1 MNKPI
6 TTRVQQAVNG
16 NRGVQEPLL
25 HVGVVAG
32 NAAARKG
39 SPLKKTEPSLGG
51 MFEGTTKGLP
61 NSLSKVPTF
70 QTYSAADAITDSAE
84 KPAKKPG
91 LIAQGRASG
100 GNSSLISGAKGVA
113 GDSKTIPRA
122 TDANAAASTAASGKS
137 GSTGSTTVAEAFQKN
152 MAARV
157 DKAGELGRARRD
169 ARRAKKSGASS
180 APTTRSAEALARDK
194 RVDAVIG
201 SNSSSSALDFKPPS
215 VDLLASRNT
224 NAAAQPSAQDIR
236 KEGRAE
242 RKSSRKAS
250 RADRV
255 SENKANR
262 ASNAQKRQDK
272 LTMKQNKRQ
281 DKRQGDV
288 PALAGKSASIS
299 VNNKGAQLKTPSLG
313 TRSTTNASNK
323 DYNEALMS
331 RMNANEDAA
340 LSAGLAQNNKNAPMG
355 SESALQMRMDANVG
369 VKSKSPMKKGYFKGM

>member
-39 SPLKKTEPSLGG
+39 SPLKAVGSYPGGSKKTKEPVKVKVDPTKSAGG
-51 MFEGTTKGLP
+51 IVTGG
-61 NSLSKVPTF
+61 N
-70 QTYSAADAITDSAE
+70 AATSE
-84 KPAKKPG
+84 TAKKPG
-91 LIAQGRASG
+91 LIAQGRMSG

-113 GDSKTIPRA
+113 GDSKKIPRA
-122 TDANAAASTAASGKS
+122 TDTNAAASTAASGKS

-313 TRSTTNASNK
+313 TRSTTNVSNK
-323 DYNEALMS
+323 DYNEALMT

-340 LSAGLAQNNKNAPMG
+340 LSAGLAQNNKKAPMG

>member
-39 SPLKKTEPSLGG
+39 SPLKAVGSYPGDSKKTKEPAKVDPTPSSGG
-51 MFEGTTKGLP
+51 IVIADNAATTE
-61 NSLSKVPTF
+61 T
-70 QTYSAADAITDSAE
+70 
-84 KPAKKPG
+84 AKKPG
-91 LIAQGRASG
+91 LIAQGRMSG

-122 TDANAAASTAASGKS
+122 TDTNAAVTVNVAAGKS

-194 RVDAVIG
+194 RVDATIG

-215 VDLLASRNT
+215 VDLLASRN
-224 NAAAQPSAQDIR
+224 APSAQDIR

-242 RKSSRKAS
+242 RKSSRKAN

-323 DYNEALMS
+323 DYNEALMT

-340 LSAGLAQNNKNAPMG
+340 LSAGLAQNNKKAPMG
-355 SESALQMRMDANVG
+355 SESMLQMRMDANVG

>member
-39 SPLKKTEPSLGG
+39 SPLKAMGSYPGGSKKTKEPVKVDATPSAGSIVTGG
-51 MFEGTTKGLP
+51 
-61 NSLSKVPTF
+61 N
-70 QTYSAADAITDSAE
+70 AATSE
-84 KPAKKPG
+84 TAKKPG

-113 GDSKTIPRA
+113 GDSKKIPRA
-122 TDANAAASTAASGKS
+122 TDTNAAVTVNVAAGKS

-180 APTTRSAEALARDK
+180 ASTPRSAEALARDK
-194 RVDAVIG
+194 RVDATIG

-215 VDLLASRNT
+215 VDLLASRN
-224 NAAAQPSAQDIR
+224 APSAQDIR

-272 LTMKQNKRQ
+272 LTMRQNKRQ

-340 LSAGLAQNNKNAPMG
+340 LSAGLAQNNKKAPMG

>member
-1 MNKPI
+1 
-6 TTRVQQAVNG
+6 
-16 NRGVQEPLL
+16 
-25 HVGVVAG
+25 
-32 NAAARKG
+32 
-39 SPLKKTEPSLGG
+39 
-51 MFEGTTKGLP
+51 
-61 NSLSKVPTF
+61 
-70 QTYSAADAITDSAE
+70 
-84 KPAKKPG
+84 
-91 LIAQGRASG
+91 
-100 GNSSLISGAKGVA
+100 
-113 GDSKTIPRA
+113 
-122 TDANAAASTAASGKS
+122 
-137 GSTGSTTVAEAFQKN
+137 

-169 ARRAKKSGASS
+169 ARRAGKKGNTSTSKSTVTAKDLDPLG
-180 APTTRSAEALARDK
+180 LGK
-194 RVDAVIG
+194 KG
-201 SNSSSSALDFKPPS
+201 SS
-215 VDLLASRNT
+215 VDLVAAGAKAK
-224 NAAAQPSAQDIR
+224 AAAKPSAQDIR

-242 RKSSRKAS
+242 RKSSRKAN

-323 DYNEALMS
+323 DYNEALMT

-340 LSAGLAQNNKNAPMG
+340 LSAGLAQNNKKAPMG
-355 SESALQMRMDANVG
+355 SESMLQMRMDANVG

>member
-39 SPLKKTEPSLGG
+39 SPLKAVGSYPGGSKKTKEPAKVDPTPSAGG
-51 MFEGTTKGLP
+51 IVTGGNAATTE
-61 NSLSKVPTF
+61 T
-70 QTYSAADAITDSAE
+70 
-84 KPAKKPG
+84 AKKPG
-91 LIAQGRASG
+91 LIAQGRAAG

-113 GDSKTIPRA
+113 GDSKKIPRA
-122 TDANAAASTAASGKS
+122 TDTNAAVTVNVAAGKS

-180 APTTRSAEALARDK
+180 APTPRSAEALARDK
-194 RVDAVIG
+194 RVDATIG

-215 VDLLASRNT
+215 VDLLASRN
-224 NAAAQPSAQDIR
+224 APSAQDIR

-272 LTMKQNKRQ
+272 LTMRQNKRQ

-340 LSAGLAQNNKNAPMG
+340 LSAGLAQNNKKAPMG

>member
-39 SPLKKTEPSLGG
+39 SPLKAMGSYPGGGKKTKEPVKVDATPSAGSIVTGG
-51 MFEGTTKGLP
+51 NAATSEG
-61 NSLSKVPTF
+61 
-70 QTYSAADAITDSAE
+70 
-84 KPAKKPG
+84 AKKPG
-91 LIAQGRASG
+91 LIAQGRESG

-113 GDSKTIPRA
+113 GDSKKIPRA
-122 TDANAAASTAASGKS
+122 TDTNAAVTVNVAAGKS

-169 ARRAKKSGASS
+169 ARRAGKKGNTSTSKSTVTAKDLDPLG
-180 APTTRSAEALARDK
+180 LGK
-194 RVDAVIG
+194 KG
-201 SNSSSSALDFKPPS
+201 SS
-215 VDLLASRNT
+215 VDLVAAGAKAK
-224 NAAAQPSAQDIR
+224 AAAKPSAQDIR

-272 LTMKQNKRQ
+272 LTMRQNKRQ
-281 DKRQGDV
+281 DKKQGDV

-299 VNNKGAQLKTPSLG
+299 VNNKGRGFNPIVNAPTGKIGSDNEGQLLS
-313 TRSTTNASNK
+313 RTTSKRSNK
-323 DYNEALMS
+323 DYNEALMT

-340 LSAGLAQNNKNAPMG
+340 LSSGLAQNNKKAPMG

>member
-39 SPLKKTEPSLGG
+39 SPLKAMGSYPGGSKKTKEPVKVDATPSAGSIVTGG
-51 MFEGTTKGLP
+51 NAATSEG
-61 NSLSKVPTF
+61 
-70 QTYSAADAITDSAE
+70 
-84 KPAKKPG
+84 AKKPG

-113 GDSKTIPRA
+113 GDSKKIPRA
-122 TDANAAASTAASGKS
+122 TDTNAAVTVNVAAGKS

-169 ARRAKKSGASS
+169 ARRAGKKGNTSTSKSTVTAKDLDPLG
-180 APTTRSAEALARDK
+180 LGK
-194 RVDAVIG
+194 KG
-201 SNSSSSALDFKPPS
+201 SS
-215 VDLLASRNT
+215 VDLVAAGAKAK
-224 NAAAQPSAQDIR
+224 AAAKPSAQDIR

-272 LTMKQNKRQ
+272 LTMRQNKRQ

-313 TRSTTNASNK
+313 TRSTTNVSNK
-323 DYNEALMS
+323 DYNEALMT

-340 LSAGLAQNNKNAPMG
+340 LSSGLAQNNKKAPMG